1 MVTSADRTDGSPV
14 VALDRAIEIRRRLLA
29 RVRGYKVVRR
39 EQRCATSRH
48 RIMIERSG
56 AVSIACNFGIGLLA
70 LAIASVHSAA
80 HAQSADL
87 VLCDRLAA
95 DPADPDKPTDVKGTR
110 DIAQSDV
117 ATAIKFCRVASA
129 ASRRALY
136 QLGRA
141 YAADRQLPE
150 AVGAY
155 RKAADKG
162 STSAMVELGV
172 LLATGS
178 GVAKDPAEARK
189 LFERA
194 AAAGNPRGA
203 LNLATLSES
212 GGAPSDPVKARALLS
227 RAAETNSAEA
237 QYQLGLMIADGIGGP
252 RDDVAARALFEKAA
266 AQDHPGASERM
277 GAFAQSGRGG
287 PQDSNAAKAYYERAA
302 ALGNEEAKAALK
314 RAECRYAIRDKRGNF
329 VANLCF

>member
-1 MVTSADRTDGSPV
+1 
-14 VALDRAIEIRRRLLA
+14 
-29 RVRGYKVVRR
+29 
-39 EQRCATSRH
+39 
-48 RIMIERSG
+48 MIKRSG
-56 AVSIACNFGIGLLA
+56 AVSIACSFGIGLLA
-70 LAIASVHSAA
+70 LTIPSLDSSV

-95 DPADPDKPTDVKGTR
+95 DPADPDKPTDVKGTG

-117 ATAIKFCRVASA
+117 ATAIKFCRTASA

-136 QLGRA
+136 QLGRV
-141 YAADRQLPE
+141 YAANRQLPE
-150 AVGAY
+150 AIGAY

-203 LNLATLSES
+203 LNLAALSYE
-212 GGAPSDPVKARALLS
+212 GGAPSDPVEARALLS

-237 QYQLGLMIADGIGGP
+237 QYQLGLMIADGIGEP
-252 RDDVAARALFEKAA
+252 KDDVAARALFEKAA
-266 AQDHPGASERM
+266 AQGHPGALERM

-287 PQDSNAAKAYYERAA
+287 PRDADAAKAYYERAA
-302 ALGNEEAKAALK
+302 ALGNEDAKAALK